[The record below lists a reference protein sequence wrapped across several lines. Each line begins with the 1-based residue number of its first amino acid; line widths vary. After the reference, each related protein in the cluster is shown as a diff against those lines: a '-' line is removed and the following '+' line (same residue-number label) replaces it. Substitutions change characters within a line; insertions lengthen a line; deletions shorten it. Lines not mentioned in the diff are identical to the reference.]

1 MMNTVT
7 LNNGVT
13 MPQLGLGVYKVTSG
27 DTFDTVTTALH
38 NGYRSIDTA
47 QYYDNEE
54 EVGRALKS
62 CDIPREELFITTKVW
77 NSHHGYDRT
86 VEAFETSLDKLGLD
100 YIDLYLIHWPVPE
113 QDKFVETYKALE
125 ELYRTGKVRAI
136 GVSNFHIHHI
146 ERLLKECDITPAV
159 NQVECHPYLSQKEL
173 KAFCKKHDIFIE
185 SWSPIYRGGEILEET
200 VIQELADKYGKT
212 PAQVVLRWHLQQ
224 DSIIIPKSVTP
235 SRIKE
240 NIDVFD
246 FQLTDIEMD
255 HIFHLDSGKRIGAN
269 PHEMNKID

>member
-1 MMNTVT
+1 TEDGIRDLNVT
-7 LNNGVT
+7 RF
-13 MPQLGLGVYKVTSG
+13 KS
-27 DTFDTVTTALH
+27 FALH
-38 NGYRSIDTA
+38 IS
-47 QYYDNEE
+47 
-54 EVGRALKS
+54 
-62 CDIPREELFITTKVW
+62 
-77 NSHHGYDRT
+77 
-86 VEAFETSLDKLGLD
+86 
-100 YIDLYLIHWPVPE
+100 
-113 QDKFVETYKALE
+113 
-125 ELYRTGKVRAI
+125 AI
-136 GVSNFHIHHI
+136 GVSNSHIHHLDL
-146 ERLLKECDITPAV
+146 LLKECDITPAV

-173 KAFCKKHDIFIE
+173 IAFCKKHDIFIE
-185 SWSPIYRGGEILEET
+185 SWSPLYRGGEILEET

-269 PHEMNKID
+269 PDEMNKID